1 MAVANLNLPTFPT
14 FGLTGKDTLKTR
26 WNKYLKRFNILC
38 KAIGVIDDDQKLSI
52 LFTFIR
58 GEKHELYET
67 LYHYCGGIYSC
78 SFEAHFAP
86 TSNPAYE
93 CYLLRQLKQQNDEAI
108 HEYYIGLKEQ
118 SQNSKDH

>member
-38 KAIGVIDDDQKLSI
+38 KVIGVIDDDQKLSI

-58 GEKHELYET
+58 GEKHELYENIIT
-67 LYHYCGGIYSC
+67 VEESTVAALRHILHPLQILLMNVT
-78 SFEAHFAP
+78 SFA
-86 TSNPAYE
+86 N
-93 CYLLRQLKQQNDEAI
+93 
-108 HEYYIGLKEQ
+108 
-118 SQNSKDH
+118 